1 MAATQLPRCCVEQR
15 SSLQHSRSEAECRL
29 KSIVCLAQRRL
40 RELPQ
45 HVPVN
50 REAQGAAVAHRHK
63 GVILVLRG
71 RNIGLELNVSV
82 SGVEISLR

>member
-1 MAATQLPRCCVEQR
+1 MQIEINCVPSPAQT
-15 SSLQHSRSEAECRL
+15 SR
-29 KSIVCLAQRRL
+29 
-40 RELPQ
+40 LPQ